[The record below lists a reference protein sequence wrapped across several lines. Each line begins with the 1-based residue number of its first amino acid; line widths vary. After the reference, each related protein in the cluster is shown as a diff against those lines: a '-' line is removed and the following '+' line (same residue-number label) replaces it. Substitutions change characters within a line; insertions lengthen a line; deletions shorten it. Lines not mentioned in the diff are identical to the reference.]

1 MGDPKADLSKAAVPV
16 AEDAP
21 PWDVRVLARIRAGV
35 DGSLIEANLRR
46 TPTERLRRMQEMLRF
61 LEVARRDGRPADP

>member
-1 MGDPKADLSKAAVPV
+1 MGDPNADLSKAAVAV
-16 AEDAP
+16 AEDVP
-21 PWDVRVLARIRAGV
+21 PWDVRVLARIRSGV

-61 LEVARRDGRPADP
+61 LEQAQRDGRSEDP